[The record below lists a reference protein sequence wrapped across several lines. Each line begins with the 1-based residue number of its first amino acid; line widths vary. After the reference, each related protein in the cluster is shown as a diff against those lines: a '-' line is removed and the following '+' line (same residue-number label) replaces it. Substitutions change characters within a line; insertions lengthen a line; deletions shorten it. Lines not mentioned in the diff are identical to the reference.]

1 MEDLERAV
9 SEQVGDGGLH
19 GFLTATSG
27 HTEPGLYLLVWCSFY
42 CLEWGV
48 RSEQGAESIPVGTR
62 PGTGSQSPND

>member
-9 SEQVGDGGLH
+9 SEQVGFNLN
-19 GFLTATSG
+19 GFLKAMSRN
-27 HTEPGLYLLVWCSFY
+27 TEPGLYLLVWCSFC

-48 RSEQGAESIPVGTR
+48 RSEQGAEDIPVGTR